1 MVMINEVFPI
11 RVMGRHVDSSCN
23 VTLNVS
29 LDSCTVLSTMS
40 MIIDPEVNPLL
51 IVVNPG

>member
-1 MVMINEVFPI
+1 MVIINELSPI
-11 RVMGRHVDSSCN
+11 RVMGRHVDSSSN

-29 LDSCTVLSTMS
+29 LDSCTVLSIMS
-40 MIIDPEVNPLL
+40 IFIDPEVNPLL